1 MRRTRGDIA
10 RWRRRV
16 VERAPL
22 AGFFD
27 LGFDF
32 AAVDFLVEASGELC
46 APAGIAA
53 DKRGIPKIALSSP
66 PARASI
72 REYLRQFRTTL
83 FFDRRP
89 GIQNLLMRW
98 QLRPAINWMQPR
110 ATSESSRP
118 SQRDRPQPGCG

>member
-1 MRRTRGDIA
+1 
-10 RWRRRV
+10 
-16 VERAPL
+16 VERALL
-22 AGFFD
+22 AGFFG

-53 DKRGIPKIALSSP
+53 EKRGIPEIALSSP

-89 GIQNLLMRW
+89 GIQNLLMPW
-98 QLRPAINWMQPR
+98 QLRPAIYLMPPR
-110 ATSESSRP
+110 AI
-118 SQRDRPQPGCG
+118 